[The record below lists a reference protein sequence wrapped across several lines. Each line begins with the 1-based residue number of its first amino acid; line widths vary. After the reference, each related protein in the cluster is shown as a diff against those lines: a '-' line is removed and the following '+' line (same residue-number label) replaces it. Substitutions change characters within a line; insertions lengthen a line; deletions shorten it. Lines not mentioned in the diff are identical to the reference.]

1 MSIKTKVFDYV
12 NDFLLF
18 YPESRLFL
26 FLFLI
31 SYLFGLLKDVGVV
44 ISVGQIFIL
53 LIGLRSIRCMIEGG
67 CHNDVYFFPHYFRYI
82 LILLVFTFTN
92 IILVVLYD
100 YFLLVFPET
109 TKKILKDRD
118 SDSAY
123 YVISKEVVNDLPGLG
138 KILKRKNLIK
148 KKKSN

>member
-1 MSIKTKVFDYV
+1 MNIKKKILDYV
-12 NDFLLF
+12 NDLLLF

-53 LIGLRSIRCMIEGG
+53 LIGLRSIRCMIDGG
-67 CHNDVYFFPHYFRYI
+67 CHSDVYFFLFA
-82 LILLVFTFTN
+82 FAFTN

-109 TKKILKDRD
+109 TKKILKDRVVD
-118 SDSAY
+118 SPY
-123 YVISKEVVNDLPGLG
+123 YVISKEMVNDIPGF
-138 KILKRKNLIK
+138 K
-148 KKKSN
+148 K

>member
-1 MSIKTKVFDYV
+1 MNIKKKIIDYV
-12 NDFLLF
+12 NNLLLF

-44 ISVGQIFIL
+44 ISIGQGFIL

-67 CHNDVYFFPHYFRYI
+67 CHRDVYFF
-82 LILLVFTFTN
+82 LLVFAFTN

-118 SDSAY
+118 GDSTY
-123 YVISKEVVNDLPGLG
+123 YMISKEMVNDLPSLG
-138 KILKRKNLIK
+138 RILKKRNLIK
-148 KKKSN
+148 KKKKEI

>member
-1 MSIKTKVFDYV
+1 MNIKTNIINIKTKILDYIT
-12 NDFLLF
+12 DFLLF

-31 SYLFGLLKDVGVV
+31 SYLFGLLKEVGVV

-53 LIGLRSIRCMIEGG
+53 LIGLKSIRCMIEGG
-67 CHNDVYFFPHYFRYI
+67 CHSDVYFF
-82 LILLVFTFTN
+82 LLVFAFTN

-118 SDSAY
+118 VDSPY
-123 YVISKEVVNDLPGLG
+123 YVISKEMLNELPGLG
-138 KILKRKNLIK
+138 RILKKRNLIK

>member
-67 CHNDVYFFPHYFRYI
+67 CHNDVYFF
-82 LILLVFTFTN
+82 LLVFTFTN

>member
-1 MSIKTKVFDYV
+1 MNIKKKIYDSL
-12 NDFLLF
+12 NELLLF

-44 ISVGQIFIL
+44 ISIGQVFIL

-67 CHNDVYFFPHYFRYI
+67 CHADVYFF
-82 LILLVFTFTN
+82 LLVFTFTN

-118 SDSAY
+118 SDSPY
-123 YVISKEVVNDLPGLG
+123 YVISKEIVNDLPGLG
-138 KILKRKNLIK
+138 RILKKRNLIK
-148 KKKSN
+148 KE

>member
-1 MSIKTKVFDYV
+1 MNLIKEIKDYL
-12 NDFLLF
+12 NEILMF

-44 ISVGQIFIL
+44 ISVSQIVIL

-67 CHNDVYFFPHYFRYI
+67 CHSDVYFF
-82 LILLVFTFTN
+82 LLVFAFTN

-118 SDSAY
+118 VDSPY
-123 YVISKEVVNDLPGLG
+123 YVISKEVLNDLPGLG
-138 KILKRKNLIK
+138 RILKKRNLIK